1 MEVKDING
9 LTEEQIDL
17 VNKLVQSETDK
28 VRTDYSSKLKAVNEE
43 LMQYKPK
50 SKTESE
56 IALEE
61 RVKAIE
67 DREKELSAKERAI
80 QINDKLKAK
89 GIPAELGQFLNV
101 GDDID
106 GDIEKVGA
114 ALGGYFLRR
123 GDKPTNH
130 TTNKGITKEDFARMS
145 YAERVR
151 LFQED
156 NDLYKALS
164 R

>member
-1 MEVKDING
+1 MNITDIKD
-9 LTEEQIDL
+9 LTEEQIEL

-28 VRTDYSSKLKAVNEE
+28 VRTDYSNKLKAVNDE
-43 LMQYKPK
+43 LTQYKPK
-50 SKTESE
+50 QKTDTE

-80 QINDKLKAK
+80 QISDKLKSK
-89 GIPAELGQFLNV
+89 GIPAELGKYLNV

-114 ALGGYFLRR
+114 ALGSYFLGQ
-123 GDKPTNH
+123 GDKPSNH
-130 TTNKGITKEDFARMS
+130 NTNKGVTKEDFARMS

-164 R
+164 K

>member
-1 MEVKDING
+1 MNIADIKD
-9 LTEEQIDL
+9 LTDEQIEL

-28 VRTDYSSKLKAVNEE
+28 VRTDYSTKLKAVNDE
-43 LMQYKPK
+43 LTQYKPRQ
-50 SKTESE
+50 KTDTE

-80 QINDKLKAK
+80 QIGDKLKAK
-89 GIPAELGQFLNV
+89 GIPAELGKYLNV
-101 GDDID
+101 GEDID

-114 ALGGYFLRR
+114 ALGSYFLGQ
-123 GDKPTNH
+123 GDKPSNH
-130 TTNKGITKEDFARMS
+130 STNKGVTRDDFARMS

-151 LFQED
+151 LFKED

-164 R
+164 K